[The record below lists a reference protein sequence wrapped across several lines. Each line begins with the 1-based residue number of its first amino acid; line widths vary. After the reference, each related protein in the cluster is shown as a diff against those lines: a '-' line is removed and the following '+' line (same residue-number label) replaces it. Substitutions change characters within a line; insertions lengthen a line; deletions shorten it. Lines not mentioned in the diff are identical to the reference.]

1 MFREGRSW
9 FVQKTIN
16 DIKPTRKRSNL
27 KLILSTNVPLFI
39 MCIPCIVLLICFSY
53 MPMVGTVLAFK
64 QYKPR
69 AGIFGSQWIG
79 MKNFDIMFK
88 NATFWASLKN
98 TIVYNLIFIV
108 LGRIFPPALAIAIN
122 EVHSRK
128 LTRVFQTTMIMP
140 HFVSYVV
147 VSVIVLAVLGG
158 DNGMVNHALK
168 SMGREPIAFYS
179 EPKYWP
185 FILTFVHEWKGLGYG
200 SIIYLGTITGISD
213 EYYEAAVIDGA
224 TKWQQIL
231 HITLPFLKSMIIIL
245 AIMAVGSMFHSSFDL
260 FYQVP
265 NNSGQLLKV
274 TNTVDVYVYNTLK
287 QSNNVGL
294 SSAVALFQSVFG
306 FIFVVL
312 TNQIVRWIDKDLSMF

>member
-27 KLILSTNVPLFI
+27 KLILSTNIPLFI

-147 VSVIVLAVLGG
+147 VSVIGLAVLGG